1 MVINGVL
8 DADIACLPEADVKLE
23 KPQNCVVA
31 GWGWSGSSFENQLQD
46 WFPQPNRFWT
56 GSSNLDVWL
65 SRIGQVVEPSFRKN
79 WCE

>member
-46 WFPQPNRFWT
+46 WFP
-56 GSSNLDVWL
+56 
-65 SRIGQVVEPSFRKN
+65 
-79 WCE
+79 